1 MVVLSNSLKVTFP
14 EVELRGRPVSVSG
27 AFEELAPFGEIMRLE
42 LLPNQAEVVV
52 SYYDSRCAAQVF
64 DELGSRCTWEPQYGQ
79 CTVRAS
85 SEGELLESTVSQ
97 ICCARKDDSSD
108 LYSLVFYD
116 VRAAETFAAEV
127 GSTMDGRQQNKAFI
141 APAQT
146 RRRATPLAPRY
157 MNDLGISQVVW
168 ADLDSGLET
177 RTTLRITRLCQRLC
191 NPKRFQMLLEEANL
205 AQYVDVFRTFATA
218 RGCGA
223 ALLNVTSAVGVKM
236 VAKFFHGRQWGKTM
250 PASVSFAVTQGRDEV
265 LAKYPIQEN
274 SSLASRIS
282 KEPLQVVLQSVGST
296 SELSTEASEC
306 DSDGSSSR
314 GPAS

>member
-1 MVVLSNSLKVTFP
+1 M
-14 EVELRGRPVSVSG
+14 
-27 AFEELAPFGEIMRLE
+27 
-42 LLPNQAEVVV
+42 

-85 SEGELLESTVSQ
+85 SKVELYPSTVSQ
-97 ICCARKDDSSD
+97 ICCARKDDSD
-108 LYSLVFYD
+108 LYSLLFYD

-127 GSTMDGRQQNKAFI
+127 GSTMDCRQQKKAFI

-146 RRRATPLAPRY
+146 PRRATPVAPRY
-157 MNDLGISQVVW
+157 LNDLGISQVVW

-223 ALLNVTSAVGVKM
+223 ALLNVTSALGVKI

-265 LAKYPIQEN
+265 LAKYPIQES

-282 KEPLQVVLQSVGST
+282 KEPLQVVLRSVEST
-296 SELSTEASEC
+296 SEMSTEASEC